1 MEYETITDLDALTP
15 DQYDGYVDWLKE
27 NTAAELRKAAGVPGE
42 VQGAIGRYLGRCSRC
57 SITRGEFTDFFCVD
71 DPSILDMAGYS
82 AEQADGA
89 IAVLES
95 EGAGVK

>member
-1 MEYETITDLDALTP
+1 MDYETLTDLDALTP

-27 NTAAELRKAAGVPGE
+27 TTAAELRKAAGTAGE
-42 VQGAIGRYLGRCSRC
+42 VQGAIGRYLERCARC

-71 DPSILDMAGYS
+71 DPSIVDMAGYS
-82 AEQADGA
+82 REEADGA
-89 IAVLES
+89 IAMLET